1 MSNRQFIE
9 LYQYVVDLQNKK
21 MKELNQNP
29 VLLYAFDNIMDTIN
43 EANKNRKSIEYMV
56 RDTMLRFEWFILL
69 SLYAVIIVCVFEIN
83 DNSIT
88 SIGITILV
96 STVNMAL
103 IIIIRSLDEM
113 MWKEEKWTWEP
124 LTQFYEEID
133 LTPYVPE
140 PCVREGRLILKK
152 GKKYRVAE
160 YPRPYPDMTG
170 KTVKMI
176 VG

>member
-1 MSNRQFIE
+1 M
-9 LYQYVVDLQNKK
+9 
-21 MKELNQNP
+21 NQNP

-43 EANKNRKSIEYMV
+43 EADKNRKSIEYLV

-96 STVNMAL
+96 STVNIAL
-103 IIIIRSLDEM
+103 IIIIRSLDEL

-124 LTQFYEEID
+124 LIQVYEEID

-140 PCVREGRLILKK
+140 PCVREGRIVLKK

-160 YPRPYPDMTG
+160 YPHHYPNMSG
-170 KTVKMI
+170 KKVNI
-176 VG
+176 VVG